1 MKRILVLF
9 LAVFFVSA
17 FGWAPQANPKAQVE
31 NVSAPAAQ
39 NQQTAT
45 IIFYRPGAFYGKA
58 LKPSIYVDGQEIGR
72 LKSGKYIAFQTTPGK
87 HMLASSKKD
96 TAVEVTALHEQPQYV
111 EMMIQTG
118 TWRGAGRLIPVPAD
132 EGKQKADKLKSQED

>member
-1 MKRILVLF
+1 MKRILMLVVAVL
-9 LAVFFVSA
+9 LAGNIS
-17 FGWAPQANPKAQVE
+17 WAQQADSKAQVE
-31 NVSAPAAQ
+31 NVNAPAAQ

-72 LKSGKYIAFQTTPGK
+72 LKSGKYIAYQTTAGK

-96 TAVEVTALHEQPQYV
+96 TEVEVTASHDQPQYV
-111 EMMIQTG
+111 EMLIQSG

-132 EGKQKADKLKSQED
+132 EGKEKADKLKSQED